1 MLLNSFPTVRSRYI
15 AYGPRALPV
24 KNDNQIGRQHETS
37 EAKNSSENFNKTTNK
52 FLEWILER
60 LDTIQVPHT
69 WFQHFY
75 VVSVLS
81 SMFWGLQIL
90 VKGYLLD
97 TLCQSVGQSNRAG
110 GMTLDQVV
118 ITCSLVTVQGVRRLL
133 ESSFFIK
140 SSGSK
145 MWFVHWLLG
154 IAFYLALGVSCWI
167 EGAGMFYQISNQFA
181 KH

>member
-1 MLLNSFPTVRSRYI
+1 M
-15 AYGPRALPV
+15 
-24 KNDNQIGRQHETS
+24 KNENQIGRHHETS
-37 EAKNSSENFNKTTNK
+37 EAKNSSENSNKTTNK
-52 FLEWILER
+52 YLEWALER

-69 WFQHFY
+69 WFLHFY

-81 SMFWGLQIL
+81 SLFWGFQVL
-90 VKGYLLD
+90 VKGHILD
-97 TLCQSVGQSNRAG
+97 TLCQSVGQSRRAR

-118 ITCSLVTVQGVRRLL
+118 VTWSLVTVQGVRRLL

-154 IAFYLALGVSCWI
+154 IAFYLALGVSYWI
-167 EGAGMFYQISNQFA
+167 EGAGMCLLISNRLA